1 MESKCNSGEN
11 EPKADTRRLFFRSTV
26 LLLILPVVLLL
37 AVAALREFRGPYSLG
52 PHMDPEYFY
61 LFNATKLAEL
71 HQPSSFF
78 HPGVTLMV
86 TSAIVIKAKWVMASL
101 QGAEESLIQSVI
113 HDHNGYLGTVA
124 SVLAFLIA
132 LACFLAARR
141 VYRLTGSFV
150 VALAVQISPLLWV
163 GAVRYYCRVTPD
175 TVVVLV
181 GLVLVAV
188 LAPVMVG
195 SDPARAARNPKLALA
210 LGFILACGVASRYS
224 FVLLFPLIFLLDGV
238 RQKFRAL
245 AAAGVALAF
254 WLIPVFAQFSIFRN
268 WLLARLRRAST
279 FSGGGGDRGY
289 VGAYLENLQ
298 HAFHE
303 QPALF
308 WLLGCYLMV
317 ACAVLLV
324 SRTRLGERGARIR
337 KALWLGI
344 GIYVLQIGL
353 TVTDFNARYLL
364 PAFAVTFL
372 LNLLVVQA
380 LRTIPFN
387 ELSRFALAMVV
398 LVTLFGLVRIA
409 YHDTYDF
416 WWWTQRLQRNM
427 ASVAAARQWERGCS
441 VITYPTSSLPTF
453 ALGFGNAFT
462 RAYYG
467 AALEEA
473 FPGQLNYDPYRIA
486 FYDWFRKR
494 RTAEVE
500 QRLRQGECLLMEGT
514 VDTSQDVAGFQ
525 LWPVFLPSGK
535 WFAGAEGLY
544 RLSLD
549 AEHPALISSP
559 RAMWGAT
566 VIEAEAFTSS
576 KNIVEAASGSG
587 EVITSSATPASVEYK
602 IPSQWNWRHAIR
614 IRYASG
620 EARPVR
626 VRLNGKVIMEAACPI
641 PTGGFA
647 MKNQKWHDLGM
658 FEFQAGENVLRLES
672 DGPFPNV
679 DKIAVLGIPR

>member
-1 MESKCNSGEN
+1 VESKRTSGEN
-11 EPKADTRRLFFRSTV
+11 KPVAGARRPSFRSTV
-26 LLLILPVVLLL
+26 FLLILPVVLLF
-37 AVAALREFRGPYSLG
+37 AVAAFREFRGPYSLG

-61 LFNATKLAEL
+61 LFNATKLADG

-86 TSAIVIKAKWVMASL
+86 TSAVVIKAKWLFESL
-101 QGAEESLIQSVI
+101 RGAEDPLIVSVI
-113 HDHNGYLGTVA
+113 HDHNGYLGA
-124 SVLAFLIA
+124 IAGVLAFLIA
-132 LACFLAARR
+132 LACFLVARR
-141 VYRLTGSFV
+141 VYRLTGSFAA
-150 VALAVQISPLLWV
+150 ALAVQISPLLWV

-181 GLVLVAV
+181 GLLLVAV

-195 SDPARAARNPKLALA
+195 ADPARAARNPKLALA

-224 FVLLFPLIFLLDGV
+224 FVLLFPLIFLLDGF
-238 RQKFRAL
+238 RQRLRAL
-245 AAAGVALAF
+245 IAAAVTLML
-254 WLIPVFAQFSIFRN
+254 WLIPVFAQFSIFRD

-308 WLLGCYLMV
+308 WLLGCYLVV
-317 ACAVLLV
+317 ACAALLV
-324 SRTRLGERGARIR
+324 SRTRLGERGVRIR

-372 LNLLVVQA
+372 LNLLLVET
-380 LRTIPFN
+380 LRTVPFG
-387 ELSRFALAMVV
+387 EIGRFGLSLVAV
-398 LVTLFGLVRIA
+398 VTLLGLVRVA
-409 YHDTYDF
+409 YYDTYDF

-467 AALEEA
+467 AALEKV

-494 RTAEVE
+494 RTADVE
-500 QRLRQGECLLMEGT
+500 RRLRQGECLLMEGT

-576 KNIVEAASGSG
+576 NNIVKTASGSG
-587 EVITSSATPASVEYK
+587 QVITSSASPAFAEYK
-602 IPSQWNWRHAIR
+602 VPSQWNWRHAIR

-620 EARPVR
+620 EARPLR

-647 MKNQKWHDLGM
+647 MKDQKWHDLGM

-672 DGPFPNV
+672 DGLFPNV